1 VEELLM
7 AALGEDEPPPILD
20 AFVVSLGYFLG
31 EAIRRNTDSPGTRRP
46 EKVEGKDPSSK
57 PDD

>member
-1 VEELLM
+1 M